1 MRAGGA
7 LPRGPSPLRPVSPT
21 GRPFPLALLGWAP
34 SNVTFTLLF
43 GQRFDY
49 QDPVFMSL
57 LGLIDDVMVLLGT
70 PGLQVRGR
78 RSPGPPARR
87 GEVGEGSGPHLFGP
101 RPPDAPVTE
110 NACDSRG
117 GS

>member
-1 MRAGGA
+1 MRAGG
-7 LPRGPSPLRPVSPT
+7 PPSPSPSPLRPVSPA

-49 QDPVFMSL
+49 QDPVFVSL

-70 PGLQVRGR
+70 PGLQVRGQ
-78 RSPGPPARR
+78 RSPEIGGGVPGPPARR
-87 GEVGEGSGPHLFGP
+87 GEVG
-101 RPPDAPVTE
+101 
-110 NACDSRG
+110 
-117 GS
+117 